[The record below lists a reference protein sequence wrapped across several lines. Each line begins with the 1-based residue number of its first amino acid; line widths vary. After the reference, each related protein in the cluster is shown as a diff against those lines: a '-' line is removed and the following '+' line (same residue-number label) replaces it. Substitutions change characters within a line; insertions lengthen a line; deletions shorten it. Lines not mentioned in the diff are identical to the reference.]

1 MARRLES
8 DLKFENQKQLSLYLK
23 VFIGENDSN
32 SSTWNKM
39 PWQGEHPARET
50 VIKDQL
56 LNFDLEGEHAVKD
69 SEK

>member
-1 MARRLES
+1 
-8 DLKFENQKQLSLYLK
+8 
-23 VFIGENDSN
+23 
-32 SSTWNKM
+32 M

-56 LNFDLEGEHAVKD
+56 LKFDLEGEHAVKD